1 MNTEEKTLYQWIAGE
16 KAGGVVVM
24 DRIEYDSE
32 DQIHYIYF
40 ENGDRVNA
48 ELEGQVFAKID
59 SAEDAFVIKQ
69 ELIHDIR
76 EEKGQDGQIYEI
88 PGPDHGKVKTIKIPK
103 AKANMQA
110 QTTFSSQNT
119 VQQNIIQPKHISD
132 PVIAL
137 LEKAKKTKSTF
148 GISLRVDVIN
158 QALYDVITENY
169 EDGEEK
175 SLDYIVSLID
185 ISELKSQLREKLK
198 TVYNG
203 TRE

>member
-16 KAGGVVVM
+16 KAGGVVAM
-24 DRIEYDSE
+24 DRIEYDSD

-59 SAEDAFVIKQ
+59 SAEDAFIIKQ

-103 AKANMQA
+103 AKVTTA
-110 QTTFSSQNT
+110 QESIASSVPQKT
-119 VQQNIIQPKHISD
+119 QVTKMIGD

>member
-1 MNTEEKTLYQWIAGE
+1 MSTQEKTLYQWIGGE
-16 KAGGVVVM
+16 KAGQVVAM

-48 ELEGQVFAKID
+48 ELEGQIFGKID
-59 SAEDAFVIKQ
+59 SAEDAFVIK
-69 ELIHDIR
+69 EEIIHDIR

-103 AKANMQA
+103 AKITSA
-110 QTTFSSQNT
+110 QESVATSLPQKTQVT
-119 VQQNIIQPKHISD
+119 KMIGD
-132 PVIAL
+132 PVISL
-137 LEKAKKTKSTF
+137 LEKAKKNKSTF
-148 GISLRVDVIN
+148 EISLRVDVIN

-203 TRE
+203 KGN